1 MNCRYAR
8 VAQPGRALGRR
19 PSRRAFKSRPWHKIM
34 PYEAENN
41 NNNILIQV
49 IPLFFRFSMNKGKTK
64 KSKTK
69 KSSAKSTKAKTKRV
83 SKNKKSKN
91 SELFEDTGVIVV
103 DDDLTVDKEKEL
115 EERRAFLEE
124 ARSQDSSE

>member
-1 MNCRYAR
+1 MNN
-8 VAQPGRALGRR
+8 
-19 PSRRAFKSRPWHKIM
+19 S
-34 PYEAENN
+34 
-41 NNNILIQV
+41 
-49 IPLFFRFSMNKGKTK
+49 KTD

-83 SKNKKSKN
+83 SKSKKTKKLES
-91 SELFEDTGVIVV
+91 FEDDGVIVV
-103 DDDLTVDKEKEL
+103 DDDLAVDKEKEL